1 MSQVPLPPIVNFWID
16 SQPGFISSAYQPLLF
31 KVKSNVTR
39 PELQVRGSVYSRNV
53 LTEAFAL
60 LAQKY
65 QKRYLGNDYFIFDVS
80 DLIRKQLTF
89 DRQTYR
95 SSAKLVTSNTESICE
110 YKVVF
115 SLVYYDAY
123 GFPIV
128 SGSLTSDILYA
139 TNSVLQHEDTQDLNL
154 YILPDSLVGGSFGYE
169 FSNDFDVE

>member
-1 MSQVPLPPIVNFWID
+1 M
-16 SQPGFISSAYQPLLF
+16 
-31 KVKSNVTR
+31 VT
-39 PELQVRGSVYSRNV
+39 E
-53 LTEAFAL
+53 
-60 LAQKY
+60 
-65 QKRYLGNDYFIFDVS
+65 
-80 DLIRKQLTF
+80 
-89 DRQTYR
+89 
-95 SSAKLVTSNTESICE
+95 NTQSICE

>member
-1 MSQVPLPPIVNFWID
+1 MTQIPLPPVINFWID
-16 SQPGFISSAYQPLLF
+16 SQPGFILSAYQPLIF

-39 PELQVRGSVYSRNV
+39 PELQVRGSVYARNV
-53 LTEAFAL
+53 LTDAFTL

-65 QKRYLGNDYFIFDVS
+65 QKRYLDNDYFIFDVS

-95 SSAKLVTSNTESICE
+95 SSAKMVTENTQSICE

-115 SLVYYDAY
+115 SLIFYDAY
-123 GFPIV
+123 GFPTV
-128 SGSLTSDILYA
+128 SGSLTSDALFA
-139 TNSVLQHEDTQDLNL
+139 TNSVLQHEDTQSLSA
-154 YILPDSLVGGSFGYE
+154 YILPDSVTGGSFGYE